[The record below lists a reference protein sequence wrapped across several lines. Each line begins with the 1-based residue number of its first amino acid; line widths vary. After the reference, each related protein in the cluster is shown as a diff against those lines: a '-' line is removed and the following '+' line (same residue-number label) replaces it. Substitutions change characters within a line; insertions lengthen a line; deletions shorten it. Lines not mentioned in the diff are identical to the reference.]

1 MRSSAAA
8 PSVSSSI
15 EAVFADD
22 DAFHAWYEAALPRVF
37 RYVFHRCGR
46 DRALA
51 EELTQAPPPC

>member
-15 EAVFADD
+15 EAVFADE
-22 DAFHAWYEAALPRVF
+22 DAFRAWYEAALPRVF

-46 DRALA
+46 DRASQA
-51 EELTQAPPPC
+51 ERDEERPGA